1 MKNNTIRVLL
11 IEDDLVD
18 AQLLKR
24 TLAKA
29 TSVRFVQTHVDRLS
43 EALKL
48 LDSERFEVILLDL
61 SLPDSSGL
69 ETFTDLRSQ
78 SPDIPIVVLTGLDD
92 ETLALE
98 AVQRGAQ
105 DYLVKGQ
112 GDSSLLVRSIRYA
125 IERHRMQVELRSLS
139 LIDDL
144 TGLYNRRGFLMLA
157 HQQIKVANRTNK
169 GFLIVFADVDSM
181 KWINDALGHGEGDQA
196 IIDAANLLK
205 GIFRDSDIIARLGGD
220 EFAVLVLDVSGN
232 NVETLTTFLQNN
244 LSSFNA
250 KNDRLYKLSISL
262 GTAYYDPESPISI
275 DELLTQADTLMYE
288 QKRQK
293 KRVRI

>member
-29 TSVRFVQTHVDRLS
+29 TSVGFVQTHVDRLS